1 LVLISF
7 LKRPSFIL
15 FVASAAG
22 ALALAGCS
30 GTWTDVKRGLG
41 MEKVIPDEFAVTS
54 EAPLA
59 VPPDFSLRPPQP
71 GAPPTQ
77 LQAPVVQARETVFR
91 ASDNKLET
99 LQSGSGSFS
108 PGEDELLKQ
117 AGAQA
122 APANIRQLVTSD
134 GKKGADT
141 ASFTDKL
148 LFWKS
153 TPKEAPANQVIDP
166 NYEAE
171 RLRQASGAASPDGA
185 TTTATAAATPTPAA
199 PAVTGAT
206 GQPRIEHTQDKS
218 FWNWLF

>member
-1 LVLISF
+1 
-7 LKRPSFIL
+7 
-15 FVASAAG
+15 
-22 ALALAGCS
+22 
-30 GTWTDVKRGLG
+30 
-41 MEKVIPDEFAVTS
+41 MEKVVPDEFAVTS

-59 VPPDFSLRPPQP
+59 VPPDFNLRPPQP

-99 LQSGSGSFS
+99 PQPGSGNFS
-108 PGEDELLKQ
+108 PGEDEFLKQ
-117 AGAQA
+117 AGAPA
-122 APANIRQLVTSD
+122 APANIRQLVTSED
-134 GKKGADT
+134 KKKADT
-141 ASFTDKL
+141 ASFTDEL

-153 TPKEAPANQVIDP
+153 TPNEAPANQVIDP
-166 NYEAE
+166 NFEAE
-171 RLRQASGAASPDGA
+171 RLHQTSGAAAGSA
-185 TTTATAAATPTPAA
+185 TATATPTPAA